1 MRISDW
7 SSDVC
12 SSDLGTRAD
21 GRKSMTK
28 WIGTGGR
35 VALAVCATVGL
46 APDCLAQFAATEQP
60 PEQRDAQQRPAEPPP
75 GKQRSSIAVPVV
87 PAQPVTI
94 IGNPGNSRRG
104 QFEIGRAHV

>member
-1 MRISDW
+1 
-7 SSDVC
+7 
-12 SSDLGTRAD
+12 
-21 GRKSMTK
+21 MTK
-28 WIGTGGR
+28 VIGTGGR
-35 VALAVCATVGL
+35 VAVAGGSKVGL
-46 APDCLAQFAATEQP
+46 APDCLAQLAATGQP

-104 QFEIGRAHV
+104 QFDTLPKTVLDPTTVDGAAS

>member
-1 MRISDW
+1 
-7 SSDVC
+7 
-12 SSDLGTRAD
+12 
-21 GRKSMTK
+21 MTK

-60 PEQRDAQQRPAEPPP
+60 PEQRDAQQRPAEQPP

-94 IGNPGNSRRG
+94 IGNPGHSRRG
-104 QFEIGRAHV
+104 PFDTLPKPALYPDTRPEERRVGDELVSTCRVRC